1 MKKPWRANIVIQFI
15 YCIVNLINSGHI
27 FLFGTPILGIGN
39 LTTPFQTSRDSFP
52 DRFIWGSFQTLYNGI
67 YPRPRQT
74 LKIGSLLVA
83 RPYPHLYSMWRRPL
97 PHIPGTWPAS
107 LEANNGALSANS
119 IQIGVILH
127 GKSDWM
133 FSLSLSVSLSVSLS
147 LSNETNRNTM
157 TQNLSTLN
165 SRTDRSVTTLFSY
178 FIRNG
183 THQCT
188 FPPFLESG
196 P

>member
-15 YCIVNLINSGHI
+15 YCIVNLTNSGHI

-52 DRFIWGSFQTLYNGI
+52 DRFIWGSSQTLYNGI

-133 FSLSLSVSLSVSLS
+133 FSLFCLSLS
-147 LSNETNRNTM
+147 LSLSLSQMKQTETQWLKTYQRWIHVLTAQLRRCSLILYVMVHIN
-157 TQNLSTLN
+157 
-165 SRTDRSVTTLFSY
+165 VHF
-178 FIRNG
+178 
-183 THQCT
+183 HHV
-188 FPPFLESG
+188 
-196 P
+196 